1 MPRPYSD
8 DLRERVIE
16 AVEAGASRAESFNL
30 CPSSAVKWLQ
40 RWRDTGSAK
49 AKPTG
54 GSTSPLEEHAEELL
68 ALIAEQPDLSL
79 DEVVVAMR
87 KRRIRGSRSAVWRFF
102 ARRGDR
108 ARKRPAALDVEGR
121 RLKR

>member
-1 MPRPYSD
+1 MPKPYSD

-16 AVEAGASRAESFNL
+16 AVEAGASRREAAESFNL

-68 ALIAEQPDLSL
+68 ALIAEAEWHQGRTAAMGAAGLGFDHGVAKAAVH
-79 DEVVVAMR
+79 VV
-87 KRRIRGSRSAVWRFF
+87 
-102 ARRGDR
+102 
-108 ARKRPAALDVEGR
+108 
-121 RLKR
+121 

>member
-1 MPRPYSD
+1 
-8 DLRERVIE
+8 
-16 AVEAGASRAESFNL
+16 
-30 CPSSAVKWLQ
+30 LQ

-54 GSTSPLEEHAEELL
+54 RSTSPLEEHAEELL

-87 KRRIRGSRSAVWRFF
+87 KRRIRGSRTAIGS
-102 ARRGDR
+102 
-108 ARKRPAALDVEGR
+108 GR
-121 RLKR
+121 S